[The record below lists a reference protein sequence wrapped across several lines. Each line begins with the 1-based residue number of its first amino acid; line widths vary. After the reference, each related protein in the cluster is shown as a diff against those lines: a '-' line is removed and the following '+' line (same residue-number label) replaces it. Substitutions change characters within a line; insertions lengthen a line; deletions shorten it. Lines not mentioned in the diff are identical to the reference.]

1 MEKANEAVRRI
12 QREKDI
18 ANCVA
23 LKMDLSSL
31 SSVREAAEQFK
42 QKFK

>member
-1 MEKANEAVRRI
+1 MEKANDAIRRI
-12 QREKDI
+12 QQEKDT

-23 LKMDLSSL
+23 LEMDLSSL

-42 QKFK
+42 QRFK